1 MKSTVRIFSK
11 NIALEFGKDKYAHIT
26 MKVGKFVSVGKIE
39 FSFEEVISELESDKA
54 NKYLCI
60 LKDNYIM
67 LTQKKDKIQKEVR
80 QLTSSKFTGANTIR
94 VLKSQAVCLARCSA
108 VILK

>member
-1 MKSTVRIFSK
+1 
-11 NIALEFGKDKYAHIT
+11 
-26 MKVGKFVSVGKIE
+26 
-39 FSFEEVISELESDKA
+39 
-54 NKYLCI
+54 
-60 LKDNYIM
+60 M